1 MMRDG
6 GGQSCALTV
15 YVVVSERKAAY
26 EVPVTGKGRISVRG
40 RARGWKGTWGSEAQT
55 CIGEEGRKDGQT
67 IV

>member
-26 EVPVTGKGRISVRG
+26 EVPVIRTGRISVRG
-40 RARGWKGTWGSEAQT
+40 RARGWKGTWG
-55 CIGEEGRKDGQT
+55 RRRRR
-67 IV
+67 V